1 MRGLRLIR
9 FEPITS
15 LFSMRTRTIAVAAA
29 LLLAA
34 SAGALVA
41 PLAAQSLAEIAK
53 KEEERRKAIKEPAKV
68 LTNKDLKPVPAPE
81 PTQVASQS
89 DTPKATADTSKDTSK
104 DPTKGASKDGPAKD
118 GDSAAGAAPA
128 VKDQAYWSSEL
139 RTRQSQLSRDQI
151 YAAALQSRVNA
162 LGTDFVNRD
171 DPAQRAVIAG
181 DRQRALDELDRLNKQ
196 IVTDQQAI
204 TDFMEEARRAGVP
217 PGWLR

>member
-1 MRGLRLIR
+1 
-9 FEPITS
+9 
-15 LFSMRTRTIAVAAA
+15 MRTRIIAVAAA

-34 SAGALVA
+34 GAGALVA

-53 KEEERRKAIKEPAKV
+53 KEEERRKAIKQPAKV

-81 PTQVASQS
+81 PAQAASQS
-89 DTPKATADTSKDTSK
+89 DTPKATAATSKDTSK
-104 DPTKGASKDGPAKD
+104 EPTKDASKDGPAKD
-118 GDSAAGAAPA
+118 ADSAAGAAPA
-128 VKDQAYWSSEL
+128 VKDQAYWSGEL

>member
-1 MRGLRLIR
+1 
-9 FEPITS
+9 
-15 LFSMRTRTIAVAAA
+15 MRTRIITVAAA
-29 LLLAA
+29 LLLVA

-53 KEEERRKAIKEPAKV
+53 KEEERRKAIKQPAKV

-81 PTQVASQS
+81 PAQAVSQS
-89 DTPKATADTSKDTSK
+89 DAPTNATADTSKDGAK
-104 DPTKGASKDGPAKD
+104 DATKDASKDVPAKD
-118 GDSAAGAAPA
+118 AGSAAGAAPA
-128 VKDQAYWSSEL
+128 VKDQAYWSGEL
-139 RTRQSQLSRDQI
+139 RNRQSQLSRDQI

-181 DRQRALDELDRLNKQ
+181 DRQRALDELDHLNKQ